1 MRTRQQSETR
11 EEQEARLARL
21 SDEADA
27 GAFDHLVE
35 AAIAYIVSQL
45 PDGYILDD
53 KGFARL
59 DPTLPDHVTI
69 DQLYNG
75 RVIGQLTHPA
85 PYRPVS

>member
-1 MRTRQQSETR
+1 M
-11 EEQEARLARL
+11 RL

-27 GAFDHLVE
+27 GAFDDFR
-35 AAIAYIVSQL
+35 ARAIAYLESQL
-45 PDGYILDD
+45 PEGYAFVDGW
-53 KGFARL
+53 FVRL

-75 RVIGQLTHPA
+75 RVIGQQTHPA